1 MKKILLASLFAVAAS
16 SAYAGVAIDF
26 YAGAEGSFGRS
37 IAYVPETAFTGPSY
51 DIKKSA
57 NGYGAFLGID
67 IPLVRVEAEY
77 NYVKSNDIDLHI
89 GMLNGYFKFLPTPIM
104 KPYVGAGVGTVFG
117 GSVGDDVDASTSP
130 AFQGMVGVQ
139 FDVPAA
145 PIFIDVEGRVLYAN
159 GIYEIPTTDK
169 EIGFLQYDLRA
180 KLRYM
185 F

>member
-1 MKKILLASLFAVAAS
+1 MKKIILASLFAITAG

-26 YAGAEGSFGRS
+26 YAGAEGSLGRS
-37 IAYVPETAFTGPSY
+37 IAYIPETALTGPST

-57 NGYGAFLGID
+57 NGYGAFIGVD

-77 NYVKSNDIDLHI
+77 NYVKSDTIDLHL

-104 KPYVGAGVGTVFG
+104 KPYIGAGVGTVFG
-117 GSVGDDVDASTSP
+117 GSVADGVDAKTSP

-145 PIFIDVEGRVLYAN
+145 PIFIDVEGRALYAN
-159 GIYEIPTTDK
+159 DIYEIPSTDK
-169 EIGFLQYDLRA
+169 GIGFLQYDLRA